1 METIAVIDFETTGIS
16 PAQGTLR
23 NAMIAAAMWL
33 SEIDL
38 GHCANCGGVLKI
50 IAASQEQPAIDSCR
64 ASRRGMAVKG

>member
-1 METIAVIDFETTGIS
+1 MAQLREQGAVLLRVFEG
-16 PAQGTLR
+16 
-23 NAMIAAAMWL
+23 WL